1 MVLILHIETAEEICS
16 VCLAGNGQIISIEE
30 DATPYSHASVLTLL
44 IDKVIKNSGLKSLSE
59 LDAVAVSMGP
69 GSYTGLR
76 IGTAAAKGI
85 CYALNKPLIAV
96 PTLRSMAESFA
107 ENHTIQKDD
116 LVVPCIDARRMEVY
130 YSAFTSQLM
139 ETELTKAKVIDK
151 STFSNWCDSHFDIYF
166 IGSGAEKINTVYNC
180 PNFKFFPKHHPS
192 AKGMLKTALERFRNQ
207 AFENA
212 ALFEPFY
219 LKDFVST
226 SKA

>member
-30 DATPYSHASVLTLL
+30 DATRYSHASVLTVL
-44 IDKVIKNSGLKSLSE
+44 IDNVIKNAGLKGLND

-96 PTLRSMAESFA
+96 PTLLSMAESFT
-107 ENHTIQKDD
+107 ESHHIKKDE
-116 LVVPCIDARRMEVY
+116 LIVPCIDARRMEVY
-130 YSAFTSQLM
+130 YSVFSSQLA
-139 ETELTKAKVIDK
+139 ETETTRAKVIDE
-151 STFSNWCDSHFDIYF
+151 STFLHWCDSSIKINF
-166 IGSGAEKINTVYNC
+166 IGSGAEKINAVYSC
-180 PNFKFFPKHHPS
+180 PNFNFFPQHRPN
-192 AKGMLKTALERFRNQ
+192 AKGMPRNALERFKNQ

-212 ALFEPFY
+212 AHFEPFY
-219 LKDFVST
+219 LKDFVT
-226 SKA
+226 KAKT

>member
-1 MVLILHIETAEEICS
+1 MGLILHIETAEEICS
-16 VCLAGNGQIISIEE
+16 VCIAKNGKLISLEE
-30 DATPYSHASVLTLL
+30 DVTEYSHASVLTVL
-44 IDKVIKNSGLKSLSE
+44 IDNVIKNAGLKSLND

-96 PTLRSMAESFA
+96 PTLLSMAESFA
-107 ENHTIQKDD
+107 AENNIRKED
-116 LVVPCIDARRMEVY
+116 LVIPCIDARRMEVY
-130 YSAFTSQLM
+130 YSVFTSQLT
-139 ETELTKAKVIDK
+139 ETELTKAEVIEE
-151 STFSNWCDSHFDIYF
+151 SSFSQWCDADFEIYF
-166 IGSGAEKINTVYNC
+166 TGSGAEKISTVYSC

-212 ALFEPFY
+212 AQFEPFY

-226 SKA
+226 SKT